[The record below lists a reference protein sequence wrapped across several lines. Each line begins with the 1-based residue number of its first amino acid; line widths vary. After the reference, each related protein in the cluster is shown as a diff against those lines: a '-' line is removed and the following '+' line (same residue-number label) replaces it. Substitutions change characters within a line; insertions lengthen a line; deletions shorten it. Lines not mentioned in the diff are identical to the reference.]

1 MGVNHLWRES
11 MLAAA
16 RTLRK
21 KVLQGRIWG
30 FGSQSESEKEETEQ
44 VPKRRLPSTVQE
56 SEGEDPTPSPPPTK
70 GYRGGRVR
78 GLVETL
84 ERSGS
89 SDEADFAN
97 SDARLESQ
105 LRHAGIWI
113 SAEDSESDGD
123 ADINADV
130 SASSSSDSEAV
141 DNSHSR
147 DSSGSQLS
155 QHSQPPAYTQTL
167 AQDPNEEPSVE
178 ELLSQES
185 NANTRGSYANTNGSG
200 FYEAP
205 SLGALAWESDTDI
218 AGGTARK
225 LNDILPP
232 SLHNSARRILGGG
245 AKQPMVA
252 DMFGISPQ
260 QTQNQGQNQGQDQ
273 ASTDA
278 YALIEAFR
286 NRLEAVE
293 KKLMELEM
301 RDEEREKE
309 VEQLREN
316 EQRRLAEEQRRKR
329 ELFDKMDE
337 DYVGPANHTNHTDSN
352 DDVDIAW
359 PKPTVGP
366 AIVSSTRV
374 VAALTI
380 PGTASSTAVTKEPE
394 AGTSNSKEEPVNRQ
408 KVTRNRTINTREVE
422 EVHSDP
428 PLEEQPDP
436 APSELPSYVLLVG
449 LGVCAVVLRVLVR
462 KMAGQ
467 RR

>member
-1 MGVNHLWRES
+1 M
-11 MLAAA
+11 
-16 RTLRK
+16 
-21 KVLQGRIWG
+21 
-30 FGSQSESEKEETEQ
+30 
-44 VPKRRLPSTVQE
+44 
-56 SEGEDPTPSPPPTK
+56 
-70 GYRGGRVR
+70 
-78 GLVETL
+78 
-84 ERSGS
+84 
-89 SDEADFAN
+89 
-97 SDARLESQ
+97 
-105 LRHAGIWI
+105 
-113 SAEDSESDGD
+113 
-123 ADINADV
+123 NADV

-141 DNSHSR
+141 ENSHSR
-147 DSSGSQLS
+147 GSSGSQLS

-167 AQDPNEEPSVE
+167 VQDLNEEPSVE
-178 ELLSQES
+178 ELLSQQS
-185 NANTRGSYANTNGSG
+185 NANTRGSYGNGKGNGNGSS

-205 SLGALAWESDTDI
+205 SLGALAWENDTDI

-225 LNDILPP
+225 LNDILPA
-232 SLHNSARRILGGG
+232 SLHNSARRTLGG

-260 QTQNQGQNQGQDQ
+260 QTQNKGQNQDQDQ
-273 ASTDA
+273 GQAATEA

-316 EQRRLAEEQRRKR
+316 EQRRLAEEQQRKR

-337 DYVGPANHTNHTDSN
+337 NYVGPANHTNHTDSN

-366 AIVSSTRV
+366 AIISSTKV

-380 PGTASSTAVTKEPE
+380 PSAVSSAASTEEPE
-394 AGTSNSKEEPVNRQ
+394 AGTSKFKEERVSRQ
-408 KVTRNRTINTREVE
+408 KATRNRAITTREVE

-428 PLEEQPDP
+428 PLEDQPDP
-436 APSELPSYVLLVG
+436 APSELPSYVILVG